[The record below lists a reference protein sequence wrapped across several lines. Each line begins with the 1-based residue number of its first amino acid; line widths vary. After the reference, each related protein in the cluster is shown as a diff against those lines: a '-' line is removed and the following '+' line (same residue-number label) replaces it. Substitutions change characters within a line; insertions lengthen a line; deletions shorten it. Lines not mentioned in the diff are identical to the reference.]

1 MILHDAATAFITV
14 IDTAFAWV
22 EALAA
27 AAVFVVCVVGLAAA
41 PLFAPT
47 TRRGLRR
54 PAPPAARR
62 PVPSWAHTEPYDY
75 DEAA

>member
-14 IDTAFAWV
+14 ITAAFAWV
-22 EALAA
+22 ETLAA
-27 AAVFVVCVVGLAAA
+27 AVVFVVCVVGLAAA

-47 TRRGLRR
+47 TRRGIRR
-54 PAPPAARR
+54 PAPAARR